1 MLPLILLLAL
11 TAAVLTPYAMMLLAR
26 HKAVKRIRSV
36 ALGSGFKVK
45 ALHRGVFFARNRSSK
60 YDLLFASR
68 HKVYAVKLWS
78 SVYPE
83 SSMVV
88 CSPDSFYVGRK
99 AAELFE
105 QEGRGSYNFRQP
117 TKRVP
122 KTSLGVK
129 LKGNR
134 ELACILLM
142 CPGYKN
148 VARRSGK
155 SILVYEQGDVLFDKK
170 LYYPQGFEAL
180 LLENL
185 ASGESLPTS
194 R

>member
-1 MLPLILLLAL
+1 MLPLILMLAL
-11 TAAVLTPYAMMLLAR
+11 TAAVLTPYAMMLVAR
-26 HKAVKRIRSV
+26 HKAIKRIKSV

-45 ALHRGVFFARNRSSK
+45 SLHKCVFFARNRSSK

-88 CSPDSFYVGRK
+88 CSPDSFYVGRRT
-99 AAELFE
+99 AELFE

-122 KTSLGVK
+122 KVRLGVK
-129 LKGNR
+129 VRGNR
-134 ELACILLM
+134 ELVSILLM
-142 CPGYKN
+142 CPGYKSIS
-148 VARRSGK
+148 RRSGK
-155 SILVYEQGDVLFDKK
+155 SILVYEQGDIIFDKK

-185 ASGESLPTS
+185 ADGENLPAS

>member
-78 SVYPE
+78 SVK
-83 SSMVV
+83 
-88 CSPDSFYVGRK
+88 CSC
-99 AAELFE
+99 
-105 QEGRGSYNFRQP
+105 
-117 TKRVP
+117 KR
-122 KTSLGVK
+122 
-129 LKGNR
+129 
-134 ELACILLM
+134 LM
-142 CPGYKN
+142 
-148 VARRSGK
+148 R
-155 SILVYEQGDVLFDKK
+155 
-170 LYYPQGFEAL
+170 
-180 LLENL
+180 
-185 ASGESLPTS
+185 
-194 R
+194 